1 MNSGKDKIIRNEISG
16 IRVLRVFKDS
26 EYCLVTPVSVKLW
39 ATKVGLY
46 CYNCSEADVARRY
59 PKLAECCPR
68 TRTVLPRRT
77 NASRNFLRSLLKFSV
92 KKKRSIDKKYPFTIL
107 FYILIMRENI
117 LGIRIIII

>member
-107 FYILIMRENI
+107 FTF
-117 LGIRIIII
+117 